1 VNNRGSKRSPSAAD
15 QRLAEARASVEAD
28 LDALGFTTRAILEKL
43 GALSEAKKT
52 LVAAKD
58 GEFTDEIEVPDNP
71 VRLNAVTTML
81 QLRRA
86 FPSTKVEVSTTVRVE
101 QLQAMVLRL
110 EQLPPERLDQLL
122 DAEDADLLALT
133 EGSPP
138 NAPEAREAGLP

>member
-1 VNNRGSKRSPSAAD
+1 MNNRGSKRSPTVAD
-15 QRLAEARASVEAD
+15 RQLAEARASVEAD

-43 GALSEAKKT
+43 GALSEATKT
-52 LVAAKD
+52 LVASKD

-86 FPSTKVEVSTTVRVE
+86 FPSTKVEVSATLRVE

-122 DAEDADLLALT
+122 DAEDAELLALT

-138 NAPEAREAGLP
+138 DAAEARQADLP